1 MVGLQ
6 LPPEIRNRIW
16 RFALAGNL
24 IHIMGISSNG
34 LPFASRVRDA
44 ICEIA
49 HSVEEA
55 YPDSGDQRIPPAY
68 NSEHEPCQASM
79 LEQKVT
85 CVDILRSQKGKEK
98 LGSTERRLNL
108 SLLQT
113 CRQVHIEASLIPYSD
128 NTFVLAHGNPLMV
141 LKCFILGLAL
151 EQARPIRSL
160 SFVCSASHG
169 NKLTKS
175 TQRCL
180 ANNLKG
186 LQHLDIMFE
195 FLVDRYRSLSLTEP
209 LCYVPAAGLDNLRD
223 TIGGVVTVRARNVWV
238 SKNQTAEWER
248 MVSEDTLRKWE
259 G

>member
-169 NKLTKS
+169 NKLTK
-175 TQRCL
+175 T
-180 ANNLKG
+180 
-186 LQHLDIMFE
+186 
-195 FLVDRYRSLSLTEP
+195 
-209 LCYVPAAGLDNLRD
+209 AGLDNLRD